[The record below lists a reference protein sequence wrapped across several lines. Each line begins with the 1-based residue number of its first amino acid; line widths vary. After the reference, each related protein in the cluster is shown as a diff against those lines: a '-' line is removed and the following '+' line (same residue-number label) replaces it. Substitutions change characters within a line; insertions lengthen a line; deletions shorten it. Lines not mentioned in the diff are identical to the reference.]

1 VKKFDLQEMLLY
13 LPLLINKSVSE
24 SLFSK
29 HLFQNQFQL
38 KILGKEKLLRATCN
52 GYLIAAIDIFNFISH
67 QSSLHQIFRSNF

>member
-1 VKKFDLQEMLLY
+1 M
-13 LPLLINKSVSE
+13 E

-52 GYLIAAIDIFNFISH
+52 GYLIAAIDIFNLSLISRH
-67 QSSLHQIFRSNF
+67 YIRFLEVIFELFSLLIKDP